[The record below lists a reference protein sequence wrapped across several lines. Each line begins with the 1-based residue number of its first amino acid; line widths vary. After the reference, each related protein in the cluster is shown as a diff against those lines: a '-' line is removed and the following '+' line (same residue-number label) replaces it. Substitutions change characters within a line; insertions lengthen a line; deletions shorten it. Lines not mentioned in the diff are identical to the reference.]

1 VRKDLNDFLDEEP
14 DEEPEEEP
22 EEELDEEP
30 DEDFEDE
37 LDEDLEESDD
47 DDEHS
52 VSLTF
57 ELRASDKLFDE
68 PPSPQCP
75 LRPLLP

>member
-1 VRKDLNDFLDEEP
+1 VTDPDTLDE
-14 DEEPEEEP
+14 
-22 EEELDEEP
+22 
-30 DEDFEDE
+30 FEKNLKE

-47 DDEHS
+47 DELS
-52 VSLTF
+52 ESLTF
-57 ELRASDKLFDE
+57 EWRASDKLFDE